1 MSKFTLSLMVGF
13 AMFCTGCCLRLGEN
27 TRVGVNCCGQKDT
40 ENFVVDGEETDAAA
54 TAVAKPTGGD
64 KKGGSEV
71 IVGLVLAAGLLGY
84 VAWKVIGGMK
94 AKPVMLK
101 PPAVLVEQPKQESDA
116 AQK

>member
-1 MSKFTLSLMVGF
+1 MSLMVGF

-27 TRVGVNCCGQKDT
+27 TRVGVNCCGQKDA
-40 ENFVVDGEETDAAA
+40 ENFVVDGEETDAGT

-64 KKGGSEV
+64 KKGGGEV